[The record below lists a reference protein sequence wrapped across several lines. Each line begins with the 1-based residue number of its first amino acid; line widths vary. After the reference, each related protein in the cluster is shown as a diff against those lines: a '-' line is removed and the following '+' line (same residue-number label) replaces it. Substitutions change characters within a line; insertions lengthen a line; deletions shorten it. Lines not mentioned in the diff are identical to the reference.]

1 MKFTTVEKQHWKS
14 IKKLYLEAFPK
25 RERKPFFVLRH
36 CIKSGKGR
44 LFTAA
49 QGDLLLGFILAI
61 PYEDMVMVDY
71 LAVSA
76 NSRNKGTG
84 SFLLNQLCRQFPDK
98 KILLLIE
105 RLDETAKNAQQRT
118 ARRRFYLKNGFIST
132 GLFTAGAGGD
142 MEILCCGETVPLE
155 DYLRLQKY
163 ALGNLFFRLS
173 KIKLV

>member
-1 MKFTTVEKQHWKS
+1 MKFTTVEKQHWKT
-14 IKKLYLEAFPK
+14 IKTLYLEAFPK
-25 RERKPFFVLRH
+25 QERKPFFVLRH
-36 CIKSGKGR
+36 CIKSGKGQ
-44 LFTAA
+44 LFIALEKE
-49 QGDLLLGFILAI
+49 LLLGFILAI
-61 PYEDMVMVDY
+61 PYENMVMVDY

-105 RLDETAKNAQQRT
+105 RLDETAANAQQRI
-118 ARRRFYLKNGFIST
+118 ARRRFYLKNGFISSQ
-132 GLFTAGAGGD
+132 LFTTGAGGD
-142 MEILCCGETVPLE
+142 MEILCYGETVSGE